1 MSSISIDSNTGMPYN
16 YNYLSDVGLNPI
28 VIGIIVI
35 VIIVYFLL
43 FSSLG
48 SSSSVVTDNTSS
60 GTYGYIEMFLWAIF
74 ILLIL
79 LNGMSYF
86 FNINIIASIKNIF
99 SSSPNV
105 DIIVDT
111 TDVEGKLPSPVP
123 EIGLTKQVFHI
134 SDNKYNYEDAKAICQ
149 AYGGRLATYNEI
161 EDAYKK
167 GGDWCSYGW
176 SDGQYAYYPTQQEK
190 WEKLQKIPGHE
201 HDCGRVSVNGGFFSN
216 PDMKFGV
223 NCYGYKPKITPDEAQ
238 TMINTPLYPK
248 TNKEIVFEEKVD
260 YWRSKLN
267 ELTVAPFNHN
277 NWSMV

>member
-1 MSSISIDSNTGMPYN
+1 MSTININSNTGMPYN
-16 YNYLSDVGLNPI
+16 YNYLSDVGLNPV
-28 VIGIIVI
+28 VIGIVI
-35 VIIVYFLL
+35 VVIVVYFLL

-48 SSSSVVTDNTSS
+48 TSSTDSTSSSS
-60 GTYGYIEMFLWAIF
+60 YGIIEMILWAVF
-74 ILLIL
+74 IMLIL

-99 SSSPNV
+99 SPSPQV
-105 DIIVDT
+105 DIVVDQG
-111 TDVEGKLPSPVP
+111 DEKPSTVP
-123 EIGLTKQVFHI
+123 EIGYKPQVFHI
-134 SDNKYNYEDAKAICQ
+134 SDNKYNYEDAKAICK

-176 SDGQYAYYPTQQEK
+176 SEGQYAYYPTQQEK
-190 WEKLQKIPGHE
+190 WENLQKIPDHQ
-201 HDCGRVSVNGGFFSN
+201 HDCGGPGINGGFFSN

-223 NCYGYKPKITPDEAQ
+223 NCFGFKPKITPDEAQ

-248 TNKEIVFEEKVD
+248 TNKEIEFDKKVD
-260 YWRSKLN
+260 YWRTKLN

-277 NWSMV
+277 NWSVV

>member
-28 VIGIIVI
+28 VIGIIII

-48 SSSSVVTDNTSS
+48 SSSSVVTDSTSS

-86 FNINIIASIKNIF
+86 FNLNIIASIKNIF

-105 DIIVDT
+105 DIVVDT

-134 SDNKYNYEDAKAICQ
+134 SDNKYNYEDSKAICQ

-167 GGDWCSYGW
+167 GADWCSYGW

-190 WEKLQKIPGHE
+190 WEKLQKIEGHQ
-201 HDCGRVSVNGGFFSN
+201 HDCGRPGINGGFFSN

-248 TNKEIVFEEKVD
+248 TNKEIAFEEKVD

-277 NWSMV
+277 NWSVI